1 MENIKRIIA
10 SIVLGILSLPYTLMA
25 QDESSYIENLGVQD
39 SSYMEE
45 GNPVPS
51 GTGAAAEQAS
61 GSGNTAIIIIV
72 AVVIIAAVVFFILR
86 KKKK

>member
-1 MENIKRIIA
+1 MEKIKRIIA
-10 SIVLGILSLPYTLMA
+10 SFVLGILSLPYALMA
-25 QDESSYIENLGVQD
+25 QDEGTYIENLGVQD

-51 GTGAAAEQAS
+51 GTESA
-61 GSGNTAIIIIV
+61 GSGTTVAIIIV